1 MAYIG
6 KTDKET
12 RKYVMH
18 LHRIG
23 WQAPNIAHIAGLK
36 QGVVE
41 QILRD
46 KGIEM

>member
-1 MAYIG
+1 
-6 KTDKET
+6 
-12 RKYVMH
+12 VVH
-18 LHRIG
+18 LHQLG